1 MQTAFTDMRTRSS
14 CRTMTRC
21 MPRGLH
27 HRALAGSLALSFLSL
42 LLLPICAQAGFLE
55 DTRKAAIAYADE
67 KAKQAVKEQSRAA
80 ILGLYKKLYKSGA
93 DKRLVRVL
101 GATALSAEEINTLAE
116 KAADAAFSGN
126 PESVKAVHAQVTLAL
141 GKTLTAGL
149 KDPQLRGQMASLLG
163 SSAKVNEIASV
174 LGQAAGGDPQAAF
187 EFAGRA
193 LINATPA
200 AAVFTAAETAVGV
213 MKYAHGKF
221 VDAQIDDLY
230 RKYRDG
236 DELAREAIREQL
248 ETGRIYTNIV
258 MQQRRDLADAR
269 AAAIANATAQPSDQV
284 RKKLTEA
291 SEREVI
297 DSILNTFA
305 ARERQEQLRA
315 DKEAEHKRV
324 LAEAEIM
331 ASALNSVASNKHGK
345 DWTSG
350 RAYNLELFMKR
361 VKERLQNDGILD
373 PSDPKDLRSVA
384 NLMSVAI
391 VHGINSS
398 EYQEVRKD
406 FEEMRN
412 IRQGGV
418 SGASNGSKPQQAQNQ
433 QKAQPGNCQPG
444 SATRTEAERLWS
456 IATRGARSKNYNVL
470 RTAVVA
476 ARKSVTICPDP
487 GRSAIVPRIGRAY
500 ALALSTSIAE
510 RVKASMPNTKINL
523 PVVNPR

>member
-1 MQTAFTDMRTRSS
+1 
-14 CRTMTRC
+14 
-21 MPRGLH
+21 
-27 HRALAGSLALSFLSL
+27 
-42 LLLPICAQAGFLE
+42 
-55 DTRKAAIAYADE
+55 
-67 KAKQAVKEQSRAA
+67 
-80 ILGLYKKLYKSGA
+80 
-93 DKRLVRVL
+93 VL
-101 GATALSAEEINTLAE
+101 GATALSAEEINTLAA

-126 PESVKAVHAQVTLAL
+126 PESVKAVHAQVTIAL

-149 KDPQLRGQMASLLG
+149 KDPQLRSQMASLLG

-213 MKYAHGKF
+213 MKYAHGRF
-221 VDAQIDDLY
+221 VDSQIDDLY

-236 DELAREAIREQL
+236 DELAREAIREQI
-248 ETGRIYTNIV
+248 ETGRIYSNIV

-269 AAAIANATAQPSDQV
+269 AAAIVNATAQPRDQV

-291 SEREVI
+291 SEHEVV

-305 ARERQEQLRA
+305 ARKRQEQLRA
-315 DKEAEHKRV
+315 DKEAAHKRALV
-324 LAEAEIM
+324 EAEIM

-350 RAYNLELFMKR
+350 RTYNLELFMKR

-373 PSDPKDLRSVA
+373 PSNPKDLRSVA

-391 VHGINSS
+391 VHGTNSR
-398 EYQEVRKD
+398 EYQEVQKD

-412 IRQGGV
+412 IRQGGD
-418 SGASNGSKPQQAQNQ
+418 SGTSNSTQSQTASNPQAA
-433 QKAQPGNCQPG
+433 KPGNCQPG
-444 SATRTEAERLWS
+444 SETRKEADRLWAV
-456 IATRGARSKNYNVL
+456 ATHGARSKDYKVL
-470 RTAVVA
+470 RIALAA
-476 ARKSVTICPDP
+476 ARKSVATCPDRA
-487 GRSAIVPRIGRAY
+487 RSAVIPSMSRTY
-500 ALALSTSIAE
+500 ALTLTTTIAE
-510 RVKASMPNTKINL
+510 RVKASIPSTKANVPL
-523 PVVNPR
+523 VGPR